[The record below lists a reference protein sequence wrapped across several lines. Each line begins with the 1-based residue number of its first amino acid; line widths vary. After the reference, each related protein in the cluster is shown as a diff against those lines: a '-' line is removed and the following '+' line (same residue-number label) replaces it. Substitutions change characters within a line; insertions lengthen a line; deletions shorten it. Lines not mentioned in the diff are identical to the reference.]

1 MDIDRQGMDS
11 IPCSQCQSRALKKG
25 VNTMNITLNDIPF
38 SGNII
43 ALHGGKVVWT
53 NHESGD
59 CPPDIA
65 LAQVINS
72 YIVNKE
78 LVVELAN
85 VPTEHK

>member
-25 VNTMNITLNDIPF
+25 VNTMHITLNDIPF

-65 LAQVINS
+65 LAQVTNS